1 MRLSSSAM
9 KSRNEQVLL
18 VRIDHSAGPHR
29 PPGGDGGRAV
39 PRFQREQLQHRRRPD
54 RRRRHH
60 PALVHGHLELPLLE
74 SVRRRTLGMRQPLRE
89 KSRATYAN
97 VLAAPRHLV
106 AKIIDGELHLSP
118 RPTFPHARAGGE
130 LFGELREPFGRG
142 RGGPGGWIFLLE
154 PELHLGDEPSIL
166 VPDIAGWRRERMPV
180 VESVPYTTLAPDWLC
195 EVLSPS
201 TESFDRTQKLA
212 VYA

>member
-1 MRLSSSAM
+1 
-9 KSRNEQVLL
+9 
-18 VRIDHSAGPHR
+18 
-29 PPGGDGGRAV
+29 
-39 PRFQREQLQHRRRPD
+39 
-54 RRRRHH
+54 
-60 PALVHGHLELPLLE
+60 
-74 SVRRRTLGMRQPLRE
+74 MRQPLRE

-106 AKIIDGELHLSP
+106 AEIIDGELHLSP

-212 VYA
+212 VYARAGVGHCWFVNPIARTLEVLRNQGDGRWVVLSSHGENAKVRAEPFDAMELDLTLLWIS